1 MLARGNQELWGLS
14 VTLVVGICRG
24 DRILTYL
31 IYKVLVA
38 LCGSYN
44 AHYVKFSG
52 RRRPLGHK
60 GSAQACQPVK
70 VCCQRPE
77 QSVNQ
82 YHGQRSKLDK
92 QYS

>member
-1 MLARGNQELWGLS
+1 MLARGNQVLRELS

-44 AHYVKFSG
+44 CHYVKFSG
-52 RRRPLGHK
+52 RRRPPGTQRK
-60 GSAQACQPVK
+60 CPGMSAGISLL
-70 VCCQRPE
+70 PE
-77 QSVNQ
+77 TRAEVIQ

>member
-1 MLARGNQELWGLS
+1 MSVQLLWVLWMEDHVGEGKSRVAGLS

-44 AHYVKFSG
+44 CHYVKFSG
-52 RRRPLGHK
+52 RRRPPGTQRK
-60 GSAQACQPVK
+60 CPGMSAGISLL
-70 VCCQRPE
+70 PE
-77 QSVNQ
+77 TSAE
-82 YHGQRSKLDK
+82 R
-92 QYS
+92 